1 MKQLITII
9 LGFICFQVYAESLY
23 LQQIK
28 GTSPNA
34 EMLEKSLELI
44 NEHKYIKVLA
54 DLEVPPFHK
63 RKTRDDSLIH
73 SFCTSCH
80 LSPPHSKNLRART
93 FLNMHTQ
100 YIACETCHF
109 QPDNTEL
116 NYQWVD
122 FSQQKT
128 IEAKATLF
136 RQPIIDEKGNPLPH
150 ETNNFQ
156 KIAPFYQGEMV
167 SIFQSHSFSNETK
180 KFWKTA
186 SNQQKAHYRAKIHA
200 PLNTEGR
207 ECQACHQKQEP
218 LLNLSELGATLLQK
232 RKIQTHI
239 VPQFFKRYD
248 SDDQKIKI
256 NRLLK

>member
-1 MKQLITII
+1 MKQLITIV
-9 LGFICFQVYAESLY
+9 LGFICFQVNAESLY

-28 GTSPNA
+28 ASSPDA

-44 NEHKYIKVLA
+44 KDHQEIKILN

-63 RKTRDDSLIH
+63 RGAVDDSLTN
-73 SFCTSCH
+73 SFCTVCH

-109 QPDNTEL
+109 QPENTEL
-116 NYQWVD
+116 SYQWLD
-122 FSQQKT
+122 YAAEKT
-128 IEAKATLF
+128 IEPKATLF
-136 RQPIIDEKGNPLPH
+136 RQPVMDEEGKPQSH
-150 ETNNFQ
+150 QTNTFQ
-156 KIAPFYQGEMV
+156 KIAPFYQGETV
-167 SIFQSHSFSNETK
+167 AIFQSNTFAKQTK
-180 KFWKTA
+180 KDWKAAT
-186 SNQQKAHYRAKIHA
+186 NQQKASYRAKIHA
-200 PLNTEGR
+200 PLTTDGR
-207 ECQACHQKQEP
+207 ECQACHQKQQP
-218 LLNLSELGATLLQK
+218 LLNLSELGATPQQI